1 MKKFCHV
8 LSCISKLSLRSPQ
21 GAGKILPIPAGI
33 IRKVHPSFAFP
44 IAVHAHPV
52 LPPLT
57 PPDGLI
63 VNIYFTYPINEEK
76 QVSYPEMKFEFGD
89 YKAP

>member
-1 MKKFCHV
+1 
-8 LSCISKLSLRSPQ
+8 
-21 GAGKILPIPAGI
+21 
-33 IRKVHPSFAFP
+33 
-44 IAVHAHPV
+44 V